1 MKYTKPAKTF
11 EEQADLLIERGLIAE
26 REQLIKKLQNVNYYR
41 LSGYLFP
48 YKDKNENFIEGT
60 YFSKIWRTYNF
71 DRKLRLLVFD
81 AIERIEVKARTL
93 AAYHIAHNYGP
104 FSCSEKRIFPRLN
117 VDFDKWIGSIL
128 DEYDRNQE
136 LFKNHFKLK
145 YGDTHSLPPIWIS
158 IEIMSFGDVVR
169 IFRSYDSS
177 LSKELAKEL
186 KIPDKVLESWLLSL
200 NYIRNMCAHHSRLWN
215 KMLSVKPLLPNSRK
229 YKQWDIVDR
238 NSQSHLFVIIAIC
251 SCFLKTIAPKSSWKN
266 RVFDLLKEYPEVD
279 IKEMGFPHGWKEF
292 LEQI

>member
-11 EEQADLLIERGLIAE
+11 EEQADLLIGRGLIAE
-26 REQLIKKLQNVNYYR
+26 REKLIRKLQNVNYYR

-48 YKDKNENFIEGT
+48 YKDMDENFIEGT
-60 YFSKIWRTYNF
+60 DFSKIWKFYNF

-81 AIERIEVKARTL
+81 AIERIEVKARTS
-93 AAYHIAHNYGP
+93 AAYHIAHNEGP
-104 FSCSEKRIFPRLN
+104 FSYSENRIFPRLN
-117 VDFDKWIGSIL
+117 VDFDKWIASIS

-145 YGDTHSLPPIWIS
+145 YGDSHSLPPIWIS
-158 IEIMSFGDVVR
+158 VEIMSFGDVVR

-177 LSKELAKEL
+177 LSKELAREM

-200 NYIRNMCAHHSRLWN
+200 NYIRNICAHHSRLWN

-238 NSQSHLFVIIAIC
+238 HSQSHIFVIIAIC

-266 RVFDLLKEYPEVD
+266 RIFDLLKEYPEVD
-279 IKEMGFPHGWKEF
+279 VKEMGFPYGWKEF